1 MSISSERI
9 NVQRCEETVLP
20 GSSGEVGRPVAS
32 AAQTRR
38 GSEPTEHRWRETKHH
53 ERERWFQVRVSFAAV
68 EVGDSL
74 QRGLDNLIGFLPNLI
89 GFLIILA
96 IGYVIARIV
105 KGVVTKLLER
115 IGTDRAMHT
124 GSTGEYVN
132 RVAPGFKPSG
142 AVGTIV
148 FWFLFL
154 GFLAIAIS
162 QLGIAALDNFIASV
176 GAYLPNVLAAV
187 LIFVAAVAISGA
199 VGTLISRMMGDTP
212 TGKVL
217 GSVVPVLVMAI
228 GTFMILDQLRID
240 PQIVTITY
248 AALLGGVFLA
258 MALAFG
264 LGGRDVAGRM
274 LSEAYDR
281 GRENS
286 GRFRRD
292 AAVGSRPAATETP
305 AQAGDGP
312 RT

>member
-1 MSISSERI
+1 MR
-9 NVQRCEETVLP
+9 L
-20 GSSGEVGRPVAS
+20 
-32 AAQTRR
+32 
-38 GSEPTEHRWRETKHH
+38 
-53 ERERWFQVRVSFAAV
+53 SFAAV
-68 EVGDSL
+68 EVGDSI

-89 GFLIILA
+89 GFLIILF
-96 IGYVIARIV
+96 IGYIVARVV
-105 KGVVTKLLER
+105 KGIVTKVMEKV
-115 IGTDRAMHT
+115 GADRALHT

-132 RVAPGFKPSG
+132 RVAPGFKPSSTVG
-142 AVGTIV
+142 AIA

-187 LIFVAAVAISGA
+187 LIFVVAVAISGA
-199 VGTLISRMMGDTP
+199 IGALISRTMGETP

-217 GSVVPVLVMAI
+217 GSVVPVLIMAI
-228 GTFMILDQLRID
+228 GTFMILDQLQIA

-264 LGGRDVAGRM
+264 LGGRNVAARM
-274 LSEAYDR
+274 LEEAYDR
-281 GRENS
+281 SRERD

-292 AAVGSRPAATETP
+292 IAAEHGHATTARPRDRSAEEPIIAPGRGATSTVDRDPDSPSR
-305 AQAGDGP
+305 
-312 RT
+312 RR

>member
-1 MSISSERI
+1 M
-9 NVQRCEETVLP
+9 QALF
-20 GSSGEVGRPVAS
+20 G
-32 AAQTRR
+32 
-38 GSEPTEHRWRETKHH
+38 
-53 ERERWFQVRVSFAAV
+53 AV

-74 QRGLDNLIGFLPNLI
+74 QRGLDNLIGFLPRLI
-89 GFLIILA
+89 GFLIILV
-96 IGYVIARIV
+96 IGYIIARVV
-105 KGVVTKLLER
+105 KGIVTKLLES

-124 GSTGEYVN
+124 GTTGEYVN
-132 RVAPGFKPSG
+132 RVAPGFRPSS
-142 AVGTIV
+142 AIGTIV

-154 GFLAIAIS
+154 GVLAVAVS
-162 QLGIAALDNFIASV
+162 QLGIAALDNFVAAI
-176 GAYLPNVLAAV
+176 GGYLPNVLAAI
-187 LIFVAAVAISGA
+187 LIFVVAVALSGA
-199 VGTLISRMMGDTP
+199 VGTLIARTMGETP

-217 GSVVPVLVMAI
+217 GSVVPVLIMAI
-228 GTFMILDQLRID
+228 GTFMVLDQLEIA
-240 PQIVTITY
+240 PVIVTITY
-248 AALLGGVFLA
+248 AALLGGIFLA

-312 RT
+312 RTAPPTQRL

>member
-1 MSISSERI
+1 MR
-9 NVQRCEETVLP
+9 L
-20 GSSGEVGRPVAS
+20 
-32 AAQTRR
+32 
-38 GSEPTEHRWRETKHH
+38 
-53 ERERWFQVRVSFAAV
+53 SFAAV

-96 IGYVIARIV
+96 IGYIVARIV
-105 KGVVTKLLER
+105 KGIVTKVLEK

-199 VGTLISRMMGDTP
+199 VGTLISRTMGDTP

-217 GSVVPVLVMAI
+217 SSVVPVLVMAI
-228 GTFMILDQLRID
+228 GTFMILDQLRIA

-281 GRENS
+281 SRENS

-292 AAVGSRPAATETP
+292 TAVGRERATTTGTRERAADEPVTAPGSGAGPAA
-305 AQAGDGP
+305 DGSP
-312 RT
+312 NSPSTRPL